1 MPHGSNMP
9 KELPEH
15 RDALNRTLKMGDCV
29 AYPQSNSLVIGVIRK
44 INPKMI
50 GITRVGSKG
59 WGSEKNKY
67 PSDCVLLN
75 GPEVTMFLIKNVGKE

>member
-1 MPHGSNMP
+1 
-9 KELPEH
+9 
-15 RDALNRTLKMGDCV
+15 
-29 AYPQSNSLVIGVIRK
+29 LVIGVIRK

-50 GITRVGSKG
+50 GVTRVGSKG

-67 PSDCVLLN
+67 PVDCVLLN